1 MRKEKK
7 KNNLNFSRSW
17 PVDYAVCFLVLSFLF
32 LFGVFSILIFLF
44 TLMSMARSD
53 IAETFF
59 IRDDI
64 QH

>member
-17 PVDYAVCFLVLSFLF
+17 PVDYAVCFLVLSILF